1 MSPDSGL
8 TDHKIDTLTKSVEKL
23 TATIEH
29 LDERMA
35 ETYARK
41 DVIVPRIEAVENRQD
56 RHASYWDWL
65 IKLVL
70 GAVILALLGLVLT
83 QGGIA

>member
-1 MSPDSGL
+1 MSPESGI
-8 TDHKIDTLTKSVEKL
+8 TDLKIDTLTKSVEKL
-23 TATIEH
+23 TATIDR

-41 DVIVPRIEAVENRQD
+41 DVIVPRIEAVESRQD

-65 IKLVL
+65 IKLVV
-70 GAVILALLGLVLT
+70 GAVILALLGLVLA